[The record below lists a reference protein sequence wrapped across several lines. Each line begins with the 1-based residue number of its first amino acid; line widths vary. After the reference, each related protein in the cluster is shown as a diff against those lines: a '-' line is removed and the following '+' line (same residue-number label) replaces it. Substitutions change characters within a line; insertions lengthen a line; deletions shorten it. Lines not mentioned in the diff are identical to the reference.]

1 VPDFKLPELGEDI
14 EEADVLKL
22 LVAEGDK
29 VTADQPLIEIETEK
43 ATLEVPAEIAG
54 TVTKIHIKQGDTIK
68 VGQVIATIEAGDA
81 AATPEKTAPKKSKG
95 AAPKEEAAEPAAE
108 ESSSEAE
115 EEPPAVDEES
125 AGTEEDTTA
134 EEEEAADPAPAK
146 KKPTAEK
153 KPAREKAS
161 DAPAIVSSS
170 DTPAFASPSLRK
182 LAREIGV
189 DIRSVEGSGPA
200 GRITEDDVKR
210 ASRERP
216 APAAAAP
223 DSTDA
228 ARSGFAPRQLPDFS
242 QWGEVTREPLSRLRR
257 TVSRNMAQSW
267 TEIPHVHLQHH
278 ADITAMEELRQQ
290 YKERA
295 KSAGGNLTISVMMLK
310 IVASALRAHPRVN
323 ASYDAEAQELVL
335 KDYVHI
341 GVAVDTDR
349 GLVVPKIENADEKN
363 IVELS
368 VELNGIAERARTNS
382 LTLEEMRGSTFTVT
396 NLGSLGTGYFAPIIN
411 WPEVAVLGLGR
422 AEQTPVWDEEHSEF
436 KPRLII
442 PLSLGHDHRVLD
454 GADGARFMSW
464 IVEAIRN
471 PLLMALEG

>member
-14 EEADVLKL
+14 EEADVIKL
-22 LVAEGDK
+22 LVAEGDT

-54 TVTKIHIKQGDTIK
+54 TVTKIHIKQGDTIT
-68 VGQVIATIEAGDA
+68 VGQVIATIEADA
-81 AATPEKTAPKKSKG
+81 PTETPEKSAPKKSK
-95 AAPKEEAAEPAAE
+95 AAGPKEEAAEHAAEEPSAEDADEKPAAE
-108 ESSSEAE
+108 E
-115 EEPPAVDEES
+115 P
-125 AGTEEDTTA
+125 
-134 EEEEAADPAPAK
+134 EEAAEEDEPAEEDEAEPAQAK
-146 KKPTAEK
+146 KKPAAEK

-161 DAPAIVSSS
+161 AAPAIISTS
-170 DTPAFASPSLRK
+170 DKPAFASPSLRK

-216 APAAAAP
+216 APASAAL
-223 DSTDA
+223 DA
-228 ARSGFAPRQLPDFS
+228 AEATRSGFAPRQLPDFS
-242 QWGEVTREPLSRLRR
+242 QWAQVKREPLSRLRR
-257 TVSRNMAQSW
+257 TVSRNMARSW
-267 TEIPHVHLQHH
+267 TEIPHVHLQDH

-323 ASYDAEAQELVL
+323 ASYDAEAHELVL

-422 AEQTPVWDEEHSEF
+422 AEQTPVWDEENAEF

>member
-1 VPDFKLPELGEDI
+1 MAEFKLPELGEDI

-22 LVAEGDK
+22 LVAEGDV
-29 VTADQPLIEIETEK
+29 VTKDQPLIEIETEK
-43 ATLEVPAEIAG
+43 ATVEVPAEEAG
-54 TVTKIHIKQGDTIK
+54 TVTKLHVKAGDTIK
-68 VGQVIATIEAGDA
+68 VGQLIATIEAGA
-81 AATPEKTAPKKSKG
+81 AAEAPAGEEK
-95 AAPKEEAAEPAAE
+95 EPAKKAP
-108 ESSSEAE
+108 AKAKV
-115 EEPPAVDEES
+115 EEP
-125 AGTEEDTTA
+125 
-134 EEEEAADPAPAK
+134 EEEASEEEAPEEPEETADEEWPAEETADDEPEAEPEPEAKKPAPAK
-146 KKPTAEK
+146 KAAERKPV
-153 KPAREKAS
+153 AS
-161 DAPAIVSSS
+161 ASAPVISTS
-170 DTPAFASPSLRK
+170 DKPAFASPSLRK

-189 DIRSVEGSGPA
+189 DLSTVEGSGPG
-200 GRITEDDVKR
+200 GRITEDNVKL
-210 ASRERP
+210 ASRERAAT
-216 APAAAAP
+216 APAQTASSDSAQAAP
-223 DSTDA
+223 V
-228 ARSGFAPRQLPDFS
+228 ARPLPDFS
-242 QWGEVTREPLSRLRR
+242 KWGKVTREPLTRLRR

-290 YKERA
+290 YKDRA

-323 ASYDAEAQELVL
+323 ASYDAESQELIL

-363 IVELS
+363 IIELS
-368 VELNGIAERARTNS
+368 AELNEIAERARTNA
-382 LTLEEMRGSTFTVT
+382 LTIEEMRGSTFTVT

-422 AEQTPVWDEEHSEF
+422 AQQTAVWDDEDKKFE
-436 KPRLII
+436 PRLIM